1 MISYIKG
8 EIADKF
14 PTHIVMDV
22 HGIGY
27 HINIS
32 LNTFSQIA
40 EQKQILLHIHEII
53 REDTHEL
60 YGFWS
65 VREREVFR
73 HLISVSG
80 IGANTARMIL
90 SSLQVEELEQV
101 IISGNVNV
109 LKSIKGIGLKTAQ
122 RVIVDLKDKIG
133 KSASAA
139 EIFTP
144 ADNTIKN
151 EALSALV
158 MLGFTRNASEK
169 AIDKVLKTSGN
180 YAVEE
185 VIKLALKQ
193 L

>member
-8 EIADKF
+8 EITDKF
-14 PTHIVMDV
+14 PTHIILDV
-22 HGIGY
+22 QGIGY

-32 LNTFSQIA
+32 LNTYSQIA
-40 EQKQILLHIHEII
+40 EKKQILLHIHELI

-60 YGFWS
+60 YGFFS
-65 VREREVFR
+65 IREREVFR

-101 IISGNVNV
+101 IISGNVDA

-133 KSASAA
+133 KSALSA

-169 AIDKVLKTSGN
+169 AIDKVLKTTGIH
-180 YAVEE
+180 AVEE

>member
-1 MISYIKG
+1 MISFIKG

-14 PTHIVMDV
+14 PTHVIIDV
-22 HGIGY
+22 QGIGY

-32 LNTFSQIA
+32 LNTYSQIA

-53 REDTHEL
+53 REDTYEL
-60 YGFWS
+60 YGFYS
-65 VREREVFR
+65 VHEREVFR

-180 YAVEE
+180 KAVEE